1 MLYNGQAGR
10 PRKKQMLNGN
20 QPVIARLQETPEK
33 AVVQGKAQFGRFGR
47 PLRDLNLMEAE
58 FGIPRLFGLRRL
70 RLKQWVHIAVVHHEW
85 YLSLA
90 LVDLGFLGT
99 SWLHLFNRRTG
110 QAFEHSRK
118 LPPGRFHAPDN
129 VWDHSGQ
136 IKTRGYRVSAHNHL
150 DKQVHRFEINVKEK
164 GPLPAVS
171 GTVTLHED
179 PARTQP
185 LVVMLPLGPNRPMFS
200 QKSACP
206 VGGAVEVGGEKV
218 EFAPD
223 RHTALLDYHK
233 AFYPRSTFWKWAT
246 FATIDAKGNL
256 LGCNLTH
263 NVIRDDA
270 RYNENCI
277 WHGNR
282 LSLVGAA
289 RFEIPK
295 DRMQPWRIRTED
307 GAVDLQLVPQG
318 RRREK
323 VNLGLVKSAYDQ
335 PYGLYSGTL
344 IDSDGVKHRVE
355 NAFGLAEDHV
365 SLW

>member
-1 MLYNGQAGR
+1 VSDEAQN
-10 PRKKQMLNGN
+10 
-20 QPVIARLQETPEK
+20 VVARLQETPER
-33 AVVQGKAQFGRFGR
+33 AVVDRQVRFGR
-47 PLRDLNLMEAE
+47 YGRPFRDLNLMEADC
-58 FGIPRLFGLRRL
+58 GVPRLFGLRRL
-70 RLKQWVHIAVVHHEW
+70 RLKQWVHIAVIHHEW

-118 LPPGRFHAPDN
+118 LPPGRFHIPAN

-136 IKTRGYRVSAHNHL
+136 IEARGYRVRAHNHL
-150 DKQVHRFEINVKEK
+150 DRQVHRFEIDIKEK
-164 GPLPAVS
+164 GRLPAVTGAVS
-171 GTVTLHED
+171 LQED

-185 LVVMLPLGPNRPMFS
+185 LVVVLPLGPNRPMFS

-206 VGGAVEVGGEKV
+206 VSGVLEVGSEKV
-218 EFAPD
+218 DFASD
-223 RHTALLDYHK
+223 RHVGLLDYHK
-233 AFYPRSTFWKWAT
+233 AFYPRSTFWRWAT
-246 FATIDAKGNL
+246 FATIDAAGSL
-256 LGCNLTH
+256 LGVNLTH
-263 NVIRDDA
+263 NVIKDDT
-270 RYNENCI
+270 RFNENCI

-282 LSLVGAA
+282 LTLLGAA
-289 RFEIPK
+289 RFDIPR

-307 GAVDLQLVPQG
+307 GKVDLELVPQG

-344 IDSDGVKHRVE
+344 TDSEGVRHQVDRV
-355 NAFGLAEDHV
+355 FGLAEDHT